1 MGRKVAKKMAAV
13 GTAVILPWA
22 HEGVLHQRNG
32 CGSIFEKGTS
42 SVFMLVQRAMCLGV
56 CSVASVMSRLF
67 AVPWTV
73 ALQAPLSMEFSRQE
87 YWSGLP
93 LPTPGDLPDP
103 GIKPASPVSPALQ
116 ADSFPTE

>member
-1 MGRKVAKKMAAV
+1 MAAV

-22 HEGVLHQRNG
+22 HEGVLHQGNG